1 MRLKAPLP
9 IYIYRGIT
17 GIDFDESMLL
27 TNVKT
32 STYTDLTVL
41 NDKSYTYYVKA
52 LEPTET
58 PVSIGQ
64 AQP

>member
-1 MRLKAPLP
+1 
-9 IYIYRGIT
+9 
-17 GIDFDESMLL
+17 MLL